1 MILVLSK
8 KKLIRISIAIL
19 IVLSLFII
27 FILKANTSLETLGRG
42 INKTSYVAIVIDD
55 FGNNGDGTEEML
67 GIGIPLTVAVMPF
80 MPHSRE
86 EAQRAIKAGHE
97 VIVHMSMEPEKGKI
111 EWLGPR
117 PILNNLSN
125 EEVKDIIKDAI
136 EEVEG
141 AVGIN
146 NHMGSKVTQNESIIR
161 AILEEA
167 KERNIMFLD
176 SKTTPNSVVGKVSQ
190 ELNMTYLER
199 DIFIDSIRD
208 KNHMKKQLDKLG
220 RVALE
225 KGYAIGIGH
234 VGPDGGKPTVEA
246 IKEMA
251 PILEKRGIKFVFLS
265 QIKDIKENN
274 HR

>member
-8 KKLIRISIAIL
+8 KKLIKVSIAIL

-67 GIGIPLTVAVMPF
+67 EIGIPITVAVMPF